1 MLFPIHSSASLEI
14 NTVIDPETEKN
25 TNKLKQTNPWIMVHI
40 CRDSSKG
47 TVFMALETDHVQL
60 ILEQEFEWERST
72 YTQIFLNIVP

>member
-1 MLFPIHSSASLEI
+1 
-14 NTVIDPETEKN
+14 
-25 TNKLKQTNPWIMVHI
+25 MVHI